1 MLNIIKIIYFVL
13 AFIFASA
20 AVFCLVSIIEQRDL
34 KEGEIDPI
42 SQLPTELLQ
51 FILIILIVNIGYT
64 IIKDFRKSLKEKI
77 DLK

>member
-20 AVFCLVSIIEQRDL
+20 AVFCLVSIIEPRDL
-34 KEGEIDPI
+34 KEGEIDQI

-51 FILIILIVNIGYT
+51 FILVVLIVSIGYAM
-64 IIKDFRKSLKEKI
+64 IKDFRKSLKEKI
-77 DLK
+77 NLK